1 MDHNQAL
8 NALYNAARLAPLN
21 AADHELVR
29 KCAEQLV
36 EALKIKAVPN
46 PSEGDKIGRA
56 HV

>member
-36 EALKIKAVPN
+36 EALKIKAVPS
-46 PSEGDKIGRA
+46 PSEGDKTP
-56 HV
+56 